1 MSDVIHLLPDGIANQ
16 IAAGEVIQRPA
27 SVVKELVENAIDA
40 GATAIHVVVIDS
52 GKTLIQVIDNG
63 KGMSETDARM
73 AFERH
78 ATSKI
83 STADDLFLLETLGF
97 RGEALASI
105 AAVAHVEL
113 KTRQED
119 SELGFCIS
127 IAGSKVTSSEIVS
140 CDTGS
145 IFSVKN
151 LFFNVPARRKF
162 LKSNETEFRN
172 IITEFERVALVYP
185 SISFQLTHNNVEIFA
200 LESSVLRQRIIS
212 VFGKNLNNK
221 LLPLEVST
229 SLVDVLG
236 FVARPDSTR
245 KRGALN
251 CFFVNGRYM
260 KHPYFHKAVIA
271 SYEHLIPV
279 GEMPDYFIYL
289 TIDPATIDVNIHPT
303 KTEIKFENELP
314 IWQILQS
321 AIKESLAKSSSI
333 PSIDFDLQDAVSI
346 PVFSE
351 VSSKMSRGY
360 SPTVEVNNS
369 YNPFNITQVEPSPD
383 WASLYHEFE
392 VNKEEALSNAP
403 DELSTLVAPSIENSS
418 FFDIE
423 STDTQSSE
431 SFSQCYQYK
440 SKYIVTSLK
449 SGLALID
456 QHRAHTRV
464 LYDGLLNN
472 IKNNCI
478 HAQRLLF
485 PEVIQFTQI
494 EMSIMPSLIDELNHA
509 GVELN
514 YLGGNSY
521 SILAFPIGFENSDHV
536 MLLQDIVSRA
546 LEIGCGHCDI
556 ISESIALAL
565 AKSSAISYGISLSS
579 EEMDHLIAD
588 LFGSTSS
595 SFTPDGQVII
605 SMLSDDEILSRFKR

>member
-113 KTRQED
+113 KTRQE
-119 SELGFCIS
+119 SAELGFCIS
-127 IAGSKVTSSEIVS
+127 IAGSKVTGTEVVS

-145 IFSVKN
+145 VFSVKN

-185 SISFQLTHNNVEIFA
+185 TISFQLTHNNVEVFA

-229 SLVDVLG
+229 SLVDILG

-289 TIDPATIDVNIHPT
+289 TIDPSTIDVNIHPT

-314 IWQILQS
+314 IWQIIQS

-360 SPTVEVNNS
+360 SPTVEVNSS
-369 YNPFNITQVEPSPD
+369 YNPFNVTPVEPSPD

-392 VNKEEALSNAP
+392 VNKEEALSNTP
-403 DELSTLVAPSIENSS
+403 EEISVLSVPQIENSS
-418 FFDIE
+418 FFDVE
-423 STDTQSSE
+423 SADTHSSE

-440 SKYIVTSLK
+440 SKYIITSLK

-464 LYDGLLNN
+464 LYDGLLKN

-494 EMSIMPSLIDELNHA
+494 EMSVIPSLIDELNHA
-509 GVELN
+509 GIELN
-514 YLGGNSY
+514 YLGSNSY
-521 SILAFPIGFENSDHV
+521 SILAFPVGFENSDHV
-536 MLLQDIVSRA
+536 KLLQDVVSRA
-546 LEIGCGHCDI
+546 LETGCEHCDI

-565 AKSSAISYGISLSS
+565 AKSSAISYGKPLSS

-588 LFGSTSS
+588 LFGSNSS
-595 SFTPDGQVII
+595 SFTPDGQIII